1 MNFLMLAYVALLFVL
16 LTPGVL
22 LRLPSKGTLLTV
34 AIVHGIVFAL
44 VFHFTHRHV
53 YRLTSNEG
61 FEGEAA
67 LASLAASLPPGTA
80 DALKNAIGKK
90 SG

>member
-1 MNFLMLAYVALLFVL
+1 MLAYVALLFVL

-61 FEGEAA
+61 FAESQLVAA
-67 LASLAASLPPGTA
+67 IEKMPKDVKDSVTSAIAAAGA
-80 DALKNAIGKK
+80 KM
-90 SG
+90 

>member
-1 MNFLMLAYVALLFVL
+1 MLAYVALLFVL

-34 AIVHGIVFAL
+34 AIVHGLVFAL

-53 YRLTSNEG
+53 YRLTTNEG
-61 FEGEAA
+61 FEEMPNIPDNAA
-67 LASLAASLPPGTA
+67 EL
-80 DALKNAIGKK
+80 LKKAMEQKK
-90 SG
+90 

>member
-1 MNFLMLAYVALLFVL
+1 MLAYVALLFVL

-34 AIVHGIVFAL
+34 AIVHGLVFAL

-61 FEGEAA
+61 FEEMANVPPEA
-67 LASLAASLPPGTA
+67 L
-80 DALKNAIGKK
+80 DAIKK
-90 SG
+90 AMEKK

>member
-61 FEGEAA
+61 FEGDAA
-67 LASLAASLPPGTA
+67 KAVMASLPPGA
-80 DALKNAIGKK
+80 AEVLQKAMEKK
-90 SG
+90 SS